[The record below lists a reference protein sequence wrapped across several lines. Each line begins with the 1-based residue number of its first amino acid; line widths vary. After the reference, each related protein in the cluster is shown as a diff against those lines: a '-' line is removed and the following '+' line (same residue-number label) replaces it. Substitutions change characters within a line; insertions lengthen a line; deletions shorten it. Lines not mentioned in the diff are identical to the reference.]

1 MCSCLFPLTEKW
13 GKKKSLEIFG
23 PGFTF
28 CMKIVL
34 LVILY
39 LKIDW
44 NRLSLLF
51 SSTPQP
57 RGREMR
63 SALCS
68 QFFSW
73 LYFCLTLILSLCVYK
88 MGTLLAERN
97 WAILITV
104 LRNTT
109 VSQYIQY
116 SCLAHHMEWP
126 SLGITEEEKGKD
138 WNGKK
143 DGDCLISR
151 HIFWRSQGA
160 PRIEGKQLIK
170 IVCQNKL
177 ADEAEMPEDE
187 KGKLHVRNNFCHCML
202 WH

>member
-1 MCSCLFPLTEKW
+1 MFLSLFHWLKSG
-13 GKKKSLEIFG
+13 GKRKSLEIFG

-28 CMKIVL
+28 CMKIAL

-88 MGTLLAERN
+88 LGTLLAERN
-97 WAILITV
+97 WAILIMT

-126 SLGITEEEKGKD
+126 SLGIKEEEKGKD
-138 WNGKK
+138 WNEEKGWW
-143 DGDCLISR
+143 LSYLQR
-151 HIFWRSQGA
+151 HILEVSRSTKGWRQT
-160 PRIEGKQLIK
+160 
-170 IVCQNKL
+170 
-177 ADEAEMPEDE
+177 AD
-187 KGKLHVRNNFCHCML
+187 KNHLSK
-202 WH
+202 